1 MKKLLVVALMSVF
14 MISCNDNKK
23 EQEKIEKDPNLEIHE
38 KIAMANGFEKFDSVN
53 KIKFTFNV
61 KMNDTLRSERKWT
74 WNRKS
79 GKISLTEKDSVMSYT
94 RKDSLAKEKQY
105 IDQRFVNDSYWLLFP
120 YQLKWSDADFSE
132 VKSAKSPISGD
143 EMQMLTASFPA
154 EGGYTPGDSY
164 DIYFDDDF
172 MIQEWVYKASGG
184 GREMATTWEDYQ
196 DFDGVKISKMHKSED
211 GNFEL
216 YFTDIS
222 VE

>member
-1 MKKLLVVALMSVF
+1 MKKLLAVALMSIF

-23 EQEKIEKDPNLEIHE
+23 EQEAIEKDPNLETHE
-38 KIAMANGFEKFDSVN
+38 KIAMANGFEEFDSIRQ
-53 KIKFTFNV
+53 IKFTFNV

-74 WNRKS
+74 WNRES

-94 RKDSLAKEKQY
+94 REDSLARDKQY

-120 YQLKWSDADFSE
+120 FQLQWSDADFSE
-132 VKSAKSPISGD
+132 VKTAEAPISGD
-143 EMQMLTASFPA
+143 EMQMLTVSFPA

-164 DIYFDDDF
+164 DIYFNDDF

-196 DFDGVKISKMHKSED
+196 DFNGVKISKMHKSED